1 MSFPMI
7 RNLTLACVLLL
18 GCGQPPA
25 VRATEPVA
33 QTTAPRC
40 SADEPNQ
47 PHNASAKLREFKQA
61 LSRCLLLGERPS
73 GPTTLVFV
81 LQVTED
87 GRVREDAVIEGSVNT
102 DAKACVDK
110 AMGALQ
116 FDPFCGDDV
125 EVRWRIGVE

>member
-1 MSFPMI
+1 MI
-7 RNLTLACVLLL
+7 RKLTLACVLML
-18 GCGQPPA
+18 GCGQQRA
-25 VRATEPVA
+25 VRTSEPVA

-47 PHNASAKLREFKQA
+47 PYNASAKLREFKQA
-61 LSRCLLLGERPS
+61 LSRCLLLGERPQ
-73 GPTTLVFV
+73 GPRTLVFV
-81 LQVTED
+81 LQVAEN
-87 GRVREDAVIEGSVNT
+87 GKVREGAETEGSVNA

-110 AMGALQ
+110 AMGSLQ